1 MKDRNVQFPNRFE
14 IVPVPGTTNIFDV
27 TPAPGAV
34 YEEGTF
40 WNKQNVLK
48 DATAALYG
56 KTAAAVPDEIFAAI
70 RPLITA
76 AQNTAN
82 TKSRIESGY
91 YTGTGSGG
99 ANSPNS
105 LRFSFAPKLVML
117 TVEFTPGR
125 PFLNYPPE
133 WEYRGPKNAIWM
145 IDTGPLPTEY
155 EYGFGFTSNAAIL
168 HKSLGKKSVDG
179 KIISWYSSESSAV
192 YQFNENGRRYYYV
205 GIG

>member
-70 RPLITA
+70 KTLISNVDRKIKISSGSYTSTGNDGQIITTGFRPKIFISMPRERSISSD
-76 AQNTAN
+76 Q
-82 TKSRIESGY
+82 RFY
-91 YTGTGSGG
+91 Y
-99 ANSPNS
+99 
-105 LRFSFAPKLVML
+105 
-117 TVEFTPGR
+117 
-125 PFLNYPPE
+125 
-133 WEYRGPKNAIWM
+133 
-145 IDTGPLPTEY
+145 
-155 EYGFGFTSNAAIL
+155 YGFTLGVGTIVQSVERTYPTSSGNASVNVSFDTATITNTGITLKKNRHTNIAGIIYDYFAI
-168 HKSLGKKSVDG
+168 G
-179 KIISWYSSESSAV
+179 
-192 YQFNENGRRYYYV
+192 
-205 GIG
+205 

>member
-70 RPLITA
+70 KSLISNVDKKIKIASGSYTSTGNDGQIITTGFRPKMFISMPRERFLNGDKYRYGFTLSVGSIVQSVQRAEPTTSGTA
-76 AQNTAN
+76 TV
-82 TKSRIESGY
+82 SM
-91 YTGTGSGG
+91 
-99 ANSPNS
+99 
-105 LRFSFAPKLVML
+105 SFASGII
-117 TVEFTPGR
+117 T
-125 PFLNYPPE
+125 
-133 WEYRGPKNAIWM
+133 
-145 IDTGPLPTEY
+145 DTGITLERNTY
-155 EYGFGFTSNAAIL
+155 TNIAGIIYDYFAI
-168 HKSLGKKSVDG
+168 G
-179 KIISWYSSESSAV
+179 
-192 YQFNENGRRYYYV
+192 
-205 GIG
+205 